1 MTSASTSPSGR
12 PPEPVGPPAGPIDG
26 DRDGDVPPGRAA
38 VDRPPEQPPPS
49 AVGIIDASVEA
60 AIASLLDEL
69 DPPRNR
75 RYISD
80 MLHTVAAFAGDDSE
94 TLDLKIA
101 ASALR
106 EMRDAFEMFQPY
118 IAVPKVTIFGSART
132 RPDDP
137 YYAQAHDVA
146 EQLARH
152 GWMVITGAGP
162 GIMHAAME
170 GAGRE
175 RSIGVSIRLP
185 FEQQANP
192 VIAGDQKYVSMKYF
206 FTRKLMLIKESRGFV
221 CLPGGFGTLDETFE
235 LLTLTQT
242 GKGVPVPIV
251 FLDRPGDTFWRR
263 VHEFIERE
271 LVTRGLVAP
280 ADVDLYL
287 VTDSCEAAVAE
298 IRGFYANYDSLRY
311 VGDRLV
317 IRLRRAPT
325 DAQLD
330 ELNERFAHLSV
341 GNARIVRTDPMA
353 IEVREGDRLDLS
365 RISFPF
371 AKHGYGDLRRLIDAV
386 NDWVV

>member
-1 MTSASTSPSGR
+1 
-12 PPEPVGPPAGPIDG
+12 
-26 DRDGDVPPGRAA
+26 
-38 VDRPPEQPPPS
+38 
-49 AVGIIDASVEA
+49 
-60 AIASLLDEL
+60 
-69 DPPRNR
+69 
-75 RYISD
+75 

-118 IAVPKVTIFGSART
+118 VAVPKVTIFGSART
-132 RPDDP
+132 KPDDP
-137 YYAQAHDVA
+137 YYAQARDVA
-146 EQLARH
+146 HQLAHH

-175 RSIGVSIRLP
+175 QSIGVSIRLP

-192 VIAGDQKYVSMKYF
+192 VIAGDEKFVSMKYF
-206 FTRKLMLIKESRGFV
+206 FTRKLMLIKEIAGVR
-221 CLPGGFGTLDETFE
+221 LPAGRVRHARRDVRAADADPDRQGRARADRVPRPARRHR
-235 LLTLTQT
+235 T
-242 GKGVPVPIV
+242 GAAS
-251 FLDRPGDTFWRR
+251 
-263 VHEFIERE
+263 HEFVERE

-280 ADVDLYL
+280 ADVDLFL

-317 IRLRRAPT
+317 IRLRQAPT
-325 DAQLD
+325 DVQLD

-341 GNARIVRTDPMA
+341 GKTRIVRTDPMA
-353 IEVREGDRLDLS
+353 IEVREDDRLDLA

-386 NDWVV
+386 NAWVS

>member
-26 DRDGDVPPGRAA
+26 GRDGDVPPGRAA

-49 AVGIIDASVEA
+49 AVGAIDASVEA

-146 EQLARH
+146 E
-152 GWMVITGAGP
+152 
-162 GIMHAAME
+162 
-170 GAGRE
+170 
-175 RSIGVSIRLP
+175 
-185 FEQQANP
+185 
-192 VIAGDQKYVSMKYF
+192 
-206 FTRKLMLIKESRGFV
+206 
-221 CLPGGFGTLDETFE
+221 
-235 LLTLTQT
+235 
-242 GKGVPVPIV
+242 
-251 FLDRPGDTFWRR
+251 
-263 VHEFIERE
+263 
-271 LVTRGLVAP
+271 
-280 ADVDLYL
+280 
-287 VTDSCEAAVAE
+287 
-298 IRGFYANYDSLRY
+298 
-311 VGDRLV
+311 
-317 IRLRRAPT
+317 
-325 DAQLD
+325 
-330 ELNERFAHLSV
+330 
-341 GNARIVRTDPMA
+341 
-353 IEVREGDRLDLS
+353 
-365 RISFPF
+365 
-371 AKHGYGDLRRLIDAV
+371 
-386 NDWVV
+386 